1 MSELAVLDERAGTAL
16 AFRYTPTELRQWVA
30 HLDEMRRAILQDGTD
45 YSVIPGT
52 QKPTLLKPGA
62 EKLLMAAGLGFTIER
77 IPEPGTDARQGVTYR
92 TTIRRGDDIVAQCD
106 GYAGYD
112 EDRFYQ
118 ASAPRRIEAERR
130 ERSNAAKYQRA
141 VNSKKWEDLPEEDYR
156 APWNSVMK
164 MAEKRSLVGAV
175 LNALAASGLF
185 TQDLEDM
192 PDGGDLSWDVGE
204 LLRPW
209 LQEVY
214 KVDGAREE
222 LRDWTSSNNYPE
234 RPKDFNQT
242 QATALLVH
250 IGTILARRQQTSAV
264 EGGDHP
270 SPPTTAE
277 EVSTPPGSESAPQ
290 SRDEDGVEHVAR
302 DGGSNPTVAATPSA
316 PDLME
321 ALEAS
326 LAAVKGA
333 QEEEDPLVVGSERTP
348 SSPVQSALGEGSEVT
363 RLGDEIVAQM
373 DGMEGPAVPEGSVS
387 YEFARR
393 QVAGHAAETN
403 PSKTQPEAFELA
415 DLALKRFPVGPIS
428 REDLRSALRAVEPA
442 QEGEEDP
449 FGPTKSQLEERAK
462 DLAETSRRR
471 RPEPRQMG
479 LVD

>member
-1 MSELAVLDERAGTAL
+1 MSTTTTEERPRNVIDAIAAVMAAMPGIGKGERSEQGYNYRGIEAITKEAQPLFGRYTVVFVPRIVSRAVKEFTINNKPWTEDHLEVVYTVYGPGGLDDHIEIGPLHGLGRDNSDKGVNKALTQAYKYALIQTLCIGDAKDDADREPAREADAKQHAEDEFPEHTPDELARQAGWMDLEHAETTRALSRRLLGERINAGEITREEGNAAWGDYGSAPSYAYYTA
-16 AFRYTPTELRQWVA
+16 W
-30 HLDEMRRAILQDGTD
+30 
-45 YSVIPGT
+45 
-52 QKPTLLKPGA
+52 A
-62 EKLLMAAGLGFTIER
+62 EKWLLA
-77 IPEPGTDARQGVTYR
+77 
-92 TTIRRGDDIVAQCD
+92 
-106 GYAGYD
+106 
-112 EDRFYQ
+112 
-118 ASAPRRIEAERR
+118 
-130 ERSNAAKYQRA
+130 
-141 VNSKKWEDLPEEDYR
+141 
-156 APWNSVMK
+156 
-164 MAEKRSLVGAV
+164 
-175 LNALAASGLF
+175 
-185 TQDLEDM
+185 
-192 PDGGDLSWDVGE
+192 
-204 LLRPW
+204 
-209 LQEVY
+209 
-214 KVDGAREE
+214 
-222 LRDWTSSNNYPE
+222 
-234 RPKDFNQT
+234 
-242 QATALLVH
+242 
-250 IGTILARRQQTSAV
+250 QTSAV

-302 DGGSNPTVAATPSA
+302 DGASEPTVAATPSA

-415 DLALKRFPVGPIS
+415 ALALKRFPVGPIS